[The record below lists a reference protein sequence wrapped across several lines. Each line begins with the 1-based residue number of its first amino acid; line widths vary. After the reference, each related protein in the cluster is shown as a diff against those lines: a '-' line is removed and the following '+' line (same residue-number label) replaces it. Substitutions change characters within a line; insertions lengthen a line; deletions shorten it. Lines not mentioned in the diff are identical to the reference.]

1 MEGPRRD
8 VTDEHPPALSLHKTE
23 RRGRGTLGYTV
34 HYIFG
39 MSFTYLHS
47 SIFLTSLFDCLITE
61 VWQRNLPIRMWRLTN
76 S

>member
-39 MSFTYLHS
+39 MSFLLISTL
-47 SIFLTSLFDCLITE
+47 LF
-61 VWQRNLPIRMWRLTN
+61 